1 MAEWKIRVN
10 DVYPAYISWQTYERN
25 QAQLMDNYA
34 EYDRNKTRG
43 IPRPGAALLHGIVLL
58 W

>member
-1 MAEWKIRVN
+1 MT
-10 DVYPAYISWQTYERN
+10 YIQLTSVGKPTERN

-43 IPRPGAALLHGIVLL
+43 IPRPGAALLQWDSLL